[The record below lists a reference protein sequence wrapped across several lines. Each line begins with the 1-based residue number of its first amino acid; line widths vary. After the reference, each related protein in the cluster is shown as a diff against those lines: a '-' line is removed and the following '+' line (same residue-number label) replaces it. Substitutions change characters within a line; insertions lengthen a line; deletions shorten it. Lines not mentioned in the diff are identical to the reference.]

1 MDIKLFN
8 TYTNQLEL
16 FIPIKPGEVSLYVC
30 GPTVYNDVHIGNLR
44 PVVVFDVLKRFL
56 TSVGY
61 RVRYVRNYTDID
73 DKIIEKA
80 MKENLPESV
89 IATRYIQAFETN
101 VKSIASEIPD
111 VTPKVTDHMN
121 EIEHFIQDLI
131 TKKYAYFIDGDV
143 YFRVRSIPN
152 YGQLS
157 KIQLDELRTGA
168 RVDIDQRKEDPL
180 DFTLWKKTK
189 QGIQFNSS
197 FGSGRPG
204 WHTECVVMVNSI
216 FKQPTIDI
224 HGGGFDLKFPH
235 HENEIAQQEAM
246 HHTHLANIW
255 MHNGFVN
262 LHDEKMSKSTGNL
275 ILAKDFLALHG
286 GLVLRYLLLATHYRA
301 PVNVSDTIVQNA
313 QAEVNK
319 ILLAMRQAS
328 LQLQLSS
335 IDISNHHA
343 KAPEYFLTTLAD
355 DLNTANALTRV
366 LESIKD
372 LNEELRKKPFN
383 LNSVSSV
390 FFTLQ
395 AMLSILGL
403 DLNLTILNADD
414 KQLYANYLKAKELK
428 QFNQSDA
435 FRKILIDR
443 HIL

>member
-1 MDIKLFN
+1 
-8 TYTNQLEL
+8 
-16 FIPIKPGEVSLYVC
+16 
-30 GPTVYNDVHIGNLR
+30 
-44 PVVVFDVLKRFL
+44 
-56 TSVGY
+56 
-61 RVRYVRNYTDID
+61 
-73 DKIIEKA
+73 
-80 MKENLPESV
+80 
-89 IATRYIQAFETN
+89 
-101 VKSIASEIPD
+101 
-111 VTPKVTDHMN
+111 
-121 EIEHFIQDLI
+121 
-131 TKKYAYFIDGDV
+131 
-143 YFRVRSIPN
+143 
-152 YGQLS
+152 
-157 KIQLDELRTGA
+157 
-168 RVDIDQRKEDPL
+168 
-180 DFTLWKKTK
+180 
-189 QGIQFNSS
+189 
-197 FGSGRPG
+197 
-204 WHTECVVMVNSI
+204 
-216 FKQPTIDI
+216 
-224 HGGGFDLKFPH
+224 
-235 HENEIAQQEAM
+235 
-246 HHTHLANIW
+246 
-255 MHNGFVN
+255 
-262 LHDEKMSKSTGNL
+262 
-275 ILAKDFLALHG
+275 
-286 GLVLRYLLLATHYRA
+286 
-301 PVNVSDTIVQNA
+301 VNVSDTIVQNA
-313 QAEVNK
+313 QAEINK